1 MAQSALGSKLM
12 GGFDNQWNSMRD
24 SATKF
29 DSQKG
34 DMMKAID

>member
-1 MAQSALGSKLM
+1 MVDSALANKLM

-24 SATKF
+24 SATRF